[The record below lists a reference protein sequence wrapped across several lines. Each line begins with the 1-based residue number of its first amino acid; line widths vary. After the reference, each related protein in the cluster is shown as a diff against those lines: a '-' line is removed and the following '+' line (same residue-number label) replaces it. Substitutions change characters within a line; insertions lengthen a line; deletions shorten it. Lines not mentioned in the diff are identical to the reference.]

1 MKRFLAMLIGL
12 LFLAG
17 CAGVNADRV
26 RARAADTKGL
36 STGSLSTSECIRLMG
51 QRDAAEF
58 FGKVLA
64 GSAGASALGSAPE
77 QLPQEAR
84 WGIAAG
90 AAGMGAVAVG
100 LIWLGERKGEEFETF
115 CEVVGDDD

>member
-1 MKRFLAMLIGL
+1 M
-12 LFLAG
+12 
-17 CAGVNADRV
+17 D
-26 RARAADTKGL
+26 
-36 STGSLSTSECIRLMG
+36 

-64 GSAGASALGSAPE
+64 GAAGASALGSAPE

-100 LIWLGERKGEEFETF
+100 LIWLGERKGEEFETY
-115 CEVVGDDD
+115 CEVLRDQ